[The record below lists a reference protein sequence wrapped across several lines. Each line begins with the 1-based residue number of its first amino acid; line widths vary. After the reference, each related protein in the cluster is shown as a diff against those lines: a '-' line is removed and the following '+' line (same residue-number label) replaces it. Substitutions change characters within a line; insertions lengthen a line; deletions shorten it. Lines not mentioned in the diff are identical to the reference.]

1 VNNYQYWKMTGFN
14 MDNTA
19 RFIKLFRGRGD
30 VYGSEEGSC
39 VKQPLTVDVFN
50 AHLAGTTPIGVYPM
64 VPIKGD
70 WYTVWGCTDIDTGD
84 LQAAIN
90 LQEAFAQAGVHAY
103 IEKSRSKGYH
113 VWVFASEPV
122 LARDMRRMFLACHQ
136 VVDYPAREVN
146 PKQETLANTKQYGNY
161 VRLPYPNYSD
171 LSIPNRRVINH
182 DEEPY
187 SLTNFLDMAEQT
199 LTTPDTVTRLAS
211 YYREPVKQ
219 AFVNAD
225 YVQCE
230 SLPDAMVKLSALG
243 KVIWRDG
250 PLEGGD
256 RSRTLAKLA
265 HECVRSGL
273 NPSETKVVI
282 ADADLRWGK
291 YHNRTNGELELDKL
305 VARVYT

>member
-1 VNNYQYWKMTGFN
+1 ME
-14 MDNTA
+14 NTA

-39 VKQPLTVDVFN
+39 IKEPLTTDVFTS
-50 AHLAGTTPIGVYPM
+50 HLDGTTPIGVYPM

-84 LQAAIN
+84 LQAAKD
-90 LQEAFAQAGVHAY
+90 LRDAFAVAGVHAF

-113 VWVFASEPV
+113 VWVFAAEPV

-146 PKQETLANTKQYGNY
+146 PKQETLASTKQYGNY
-161 VRLPYPNYSD
+161 VRLPYPNCSD
-171 LSIPNRRVINH
+171 LSIPNRRVIT
-182 DEEPY
+182 DTEEPY
-187 SLTNFLDMAEQT
+187 SFNEFLNMAEQS
-199 LTTPDTVTRLAS
+199 LVSPDTIKRLAS
-211 YYREPVKQ
+211 FYKEPPKSTLI
-219 AFVNAD
+219 NTD
-225 YVQCE
+225 HTQCE
-230 SLPDAMVKLSALG
+230 SLPDAMRKLSPLG

-256 RSRTLAKLA
+256 RSRALAKLA
-265 HECVRSGL
+265 HECVRAGL
-273 NPSETKVVI
+273 NPSETKVVLV
-282 ADADLRWGK
+282 DADLRWGK
-291 YHNRTNGELELDKL
+291 YHNRTNGELEIDKL

>member
-1 VNNYQYWKMTGFN
+1 
-14 MDNTA
+14 
-19 RFIKLFRGRGD
+19 
-30 VYGSEEGSC
+30 
-39 VKQPLTVDVFN
+39 
-50 AHLAGTTPIGVYPM
+50 M
-64 VPIKGD
+64 VPLRGD

-90 LQEAFAQAGVHAY
+90 LQTAFSAVDVHAF

-146 PKQETLANTKQYGNY
+146 PKQETLASTKQYGNY
-161 VRLPYPNYSD
+161 VRLPYPNYTD
-171 LSIPNRRVINH
+171 LSIPNRRIITH

-187 SLTNFLDMAEQT
+187 SLEAFLNMAESS
-199 LTTPDTVTRLAS
+199 LVTPDAIARLAGF
-211 YYREPVKQ
+211 YKEPAKSTLI
-219 AFVNAD
+219 NTD
-225 YVQCE
+225 YQQCE
-230 SLPDAMVKLSALG
+230 SLPDAMRKLSALG

-256 RSRTLAKLA
+256 RSRALAKLS

-282 ADADLRWGK
+282 TDADLRWGK
-291 YHNRTNGELELDKL
+291 YHDRTNGELEIDKL
-305 VARVYT
+305 VQRAYI

>member
-1 VNNYQYWKMTGFN
+1 
-14 MDNTA
+14 MDKTE

-39 VKQPLTVDVFN
+39 VKEPLTTDVFIN
-50 AHLAGTTPIGVYPM
+50 HLTGTTPIGVYPM
-64 VPIKGD
+64 VPLRGD

-90 LQEAFAQAGVHAY
+90 LQSAFESAGVHAF

-146 PKQETLANTKQYGNY
+146 PKQETLASTKQYGNY
-161 VRLPYPNYSD
+161 VRLPYPNHAD

-187 SLTNFLDMAEQT
+187 SLDEFLNMAENAMVS
-199 LTTPDTVTRLAS
+199 PEVVTRLAS
-211 YYREPVKQ
+211 FYREPVKTHLI
-219 AFVNAD
+219 NTD

-230 SLPDAMVKLSALG
+230 SLPEAMRKLSALG

-256 RSRTLAKLA
+256 RSRALAKLS

-282 ADADLRWGK
+282 TDADLRWGK
-291 YHNRTNGELELDKL
+291 YHDRTNGELELDKL
-305 VARVYT
+305 VQRAYI

>member
-1 VNNYQYWKMTGFN
+1 
-14 MDNTA
+14 MDNTD

-39 VKQPLTVDVFN
+39 VKEPLTRQVFDN
-50 AHLAGTTPIGVYPM
+50 HLSGATPIGVYPM
-64 VPIKGD
+64 VPIRGD

-90 LQEAFAQAGVHAY
+90 LQTAFEAVNVHAF

-146 PKQETLANTKQYGNY
+146 PKQETLASTKQYGNY
-161 VRLPYPNYSD
+161 VRLPYPNYAD

-187 SLTNFLDMAEQT
+187 SLEVFINMAESS
-199 LTTPDTVTRLAS
+199 LVTPEAITRLAGF
-211 YYREPVKQ
+211 YKEPPKSN
-219 AFVNAD
+219 FINTD
-225 YVQCE
+225 YQQCE
-230 SLPDAMVKLSALG
+230 SLPEAMRKLSALG

-256 RSRTLAKLA
+256 RSRALAKLS

-282 ADADLRWGK
+282 TDADLRWGK
-291 YHNRTNGELELDKL
+291 YHDRTNGELEIDKL
-305 VARVYT
+305 VQRAYI

>member
-1 VNNYQYWKMTGFN
+1 
-14 MDNTA
+14 MDIKQEQML
-19 RFIKLFRGRGD
+19 RFLKLFRGRGD

-39 VKQPLTVDVFN
+39 VKQALTAQVFTD
-50 AHLAGTTPIGVYPM
+50 HLNGITPIGVYPM

-90 LQEAFAQAGVHAY
+90 LRDCFASAGVHAF

-136 VVDYPAREVN
+136 VADYPAREVN
-146 PKQETLANTKQYGNY
+146 PKQETLANTNQYGNY
-161 VRLPYPNYSD
+161 VRLPYPDYDD
-171 LSIPNRRVINH
+171 LTIPNRRVIMD
-182 DEEPY
+182 DETPI
-187 SLTNFLDMAEQT
+187 SLDTFLDLAESCLVSPADVQ
-199 LTTPDTVTRLAS
+199 RLAS
-211 YYREPVKQ
+211 YYKPPAVSTSI
-219 AFVNAD
+219 NTD

-230 SLPDAMVKLSALG
+230 SLPVALKKLSPLG

-250 PLEGGD
+250 PILNND
-256 RSRTLAKLA
+256 RSRTLAKLG

-282 ADADLRWGK
+282 VDADLRWGK
-291 YHNRTNGELELDKL
+291 YYNRTNGELEIDKL